1 MISPSWGPFPILSH
15 GFWTPRTAPF
25 SRIVFADAG
34 GCSPSPV
41 MAIQSLRAT
50 TARRKARLVGDGG
63 SAGPIGTLAVD
74 RWGTAKDQINSV
86 AGTSKSGDKSQ
97 ILGGIKNSKTGAGRF
112 LAGFWCEQSSYVGC
126 FLQGV
131 DSSSCTT
138 ALLRSSLAL
147 QKAVR

>member
-1 MISPSWGPFPILSH
+1 
-15 GFWTPRTAPF
+15 
-25 SRIVFADAG
+25 
-34 GCSPSPV
+34 

-74 RWGTAKDQINSV
+74 RWGTAKEINSG
-86 AGTSKSGDKSQ
+86 AGTSKGGDKSQ
-97 ILGGIKNSKTGAGRF
+97 ILGGIKHSKTGARRF

>member
-50 TARRKARLVGDGG
+50 TARRKALGR
-63 SAGPIGTLAVD
+63 
-74 RWGTAKDQINSV
+74 RWETAKDQINSW

>member
-1 MISPSWGPFPILSH
+1 MIFPWKPPCIMDFPHDFPQLGPLSNPFPWLLDTSNSALLEDRFC
-15 GFWTPRTAPF
+15 GRWRLQPF
-25 SRIVFADAG
+25 SSDGHPVFARYD
-34 GCSPSPV
+34 CSEKG
-41 MAIQSLRAT
+41 ALG
-50 TARRKARLVGDGG
+50 RR
-63 SAGPIGTLAVD
+63 
-74 RWGTAKDQINSV
+74 WETAKDQINSW